1 MKIHA
6 DQDLFIEYTKTK
18 SNRVRNEIAVKNQK
32 LVTYVVNRF
41 YNKKKEHKDL
51 REDLLQEGRIGLMSA
66 IDGFDLELGFQFS
79 TYATWWIKQSI
90 NNFLLSQLP
99 LIKVPGNI
107 RTIQN
112 KVLKKLRDENLELK
126 DLIEENAAS
135 LEITEK
141 MLKAINASLKSKW
154 VSSLNEPISVGSNNE
169 DITLQDTIS
178 DPDEVNVESLTDY
191 ETLKVCLKKSLTN
204 LPERERLILLLR
216 YNIIDSVQAEPSQ
229 EMETVNE

>member
-1 MKIHA
+1 MSILA
-6 DQDLFIEYTKTK
+6 DQDLFLEYAATKNNKTK
-18 SNRVRNEIAVKNQK
+18 NEIAIKNQK

-51 REDLLQEGRIGLMSA
+51 REDLLQEGRIGLLSA
-66 IDGFDLELGFQFS
+66 IDGFKPELGFQFS

-90 NNFLLSQLP
+90 NNYLLSQLP
-99 LIKVPGNI
+99 LIKVPSNV

-112 KVLKKLRDENLELK
+112 KVLRKLREENMALK
-126 DLIEENAAS
+126 DLIEGNAAT

-154 VSSLNEPISVGSNNE
+154 ISSLEEPVTHGSNNE
-169 DITLQDTIS
+169 DMLLQDTIS
-178 DPDEVNVESLTDY
+178 DPDEVSVESLTDY
-191 ETLKVCLKKSLTN
+191 TTLKACLKNSLKS

-216 YNIIDSVQAEPSQ
+216 YNVIDSVEPIKAEGK
-229 EMETVNE
+229 